1 MKLKIRV
8 INQWQIHC
16 QKRNQWQIHCQKK
29 EINGKYK
36 VDKKEYPAKLRID
49 DSLS

>member
-1 MKLKIRV
+1 MANTLSKKKSMANTLS
-8 INQWQIHC
+8 
-16 QKRNQWQIHCQKK
+16 KK